1 MITVYY
7 RKVFPLQKEDTFSR
21 ISPCGG
27 MGAADI
33 PLTEKLDE
41 GRRQK
46 LLRLKNEKPGQE
58 SLRQAFFFTTLCAAG
73 LGFLRRIRRP
83 LP

>member
-33 PLTEKLDE
+33 PLT
-41 GRRQK
+41 
-46 LLRLKNEKPGQE
+46 
-58 SLRQAFFFTTLCAAG
+58 
-73 LGFLRRIRRP
+73 
-83 LP
+83 

>member
-27 MGAADI
+27 GYSPDRK
-33 PLTEKLDE
+33 T
-41 GRRQK
+41 G
-46 LLRLKNEKPGQE
+46 
-58 SLRQAFFFTTLCAAG
+58 
-73 LGFLRRIRRP
+73 
-83 LP
+83 